1 MANFLPIVRI
11 LETTNIEVR
20 GLGHV
25 VVDPATIEV
34 GNNSVVARC
43 RIAGKRGFKMIKC
56 YLSSCYRAKLKG
68 VDYYPQSLRVFSF
81 YGGEE
86 YVDVAIGRWI
96 DGKALD
102 VMLYRG
108 DCDIA
113 AFSLA
118 FDIMALSHLRSGA
131 IHGDIKP
138 ENIIVLPSGQMK
150 LIDSDALPIESCGNC
165 HARDYGSE
173 YYAHRHRRIRRT
185 DQSTDHYSLAL
196 ISALIA
202 AMSHVSTFFSTKQ
215 TIEEYIASATEVLKE
230 HNDTL
235 HYDMIVAMQHS
246 IMGKID
252 GLEALFESI
261 VMAHK

>member
-43 RIAGKRGFKMIKC
+43 RVAGKRGFKMIKC
-56 YLSSCYRAKLKG
+56 YLSSCYRAKLKD

-108 DCDIA
+108 DCDIV
-113 AFSLA
+113 AFSIA
-118 FDIMALSHLRSGA
+118 FDAMALSHLRSGA